1 MNLVNNNLISND
13 ISFIL
18 NSIKRIYEI
27 LTIYKAIFIVHSKIY
42 DILLHELEND
52 SYSISTIEKFS
63 DFEKNKTRIIMIKDT
78 DFLNINKIYCN
89 IHFKDTINLILF
101 IDTPK
106 FIDDN
111 IFKSLL
117 LCKNLDSCSI
127 LEI

>member
-1 MNLVNNNLISND
+1 
-13 ISFIL
+13 
-18 NSIKRIYEI
+18 
-27 LTIYKAIFIVHSKIY
+27 
-42 DILLHELEND
+42 
-52 SYSISTIEKFS
+52 
-63 DFEKNKTRIIMIKDT
+63 MIKDT